1 MKMKFF
7 LLLMLLPVFIECK
20 PVFDENMG
28 DFEAII
34 IESDELLGELNGF
47 EKQLAVEQTLTY
59 LQKHLTGLQK
69 AAKKLNDE
77 NINKILAKIES
88 DLTLSQLQFE
98 QTLDLKAFDES
109 SVLIGVQILEL
120 QLEMIERLTADQTK
134 AEKEEIEELKPG
146 FYQIIN
152 KTKSS
157 VKFEDRIKELWEQLN
172 RFTYLINDMIN
183 NMDNM

>member
-20 PVFDENMG
+20 PVFDETMD

-34 IESDELLGELNGF
+34 ITSDEILGELNSF
-47 EKQLAVEQTLTY
+47 EKQLAVEQTSTY

-88 DLTLSQLQFE
+88 DLMLSQLQFE

-120 QLEMIERLTADQTK
+120 QLEMIERLTVNQTS
-134 AEKEEIEELKPG
+134 AEKEQIEGLKPG
-146 FYQIIN
+146 LYQIIN
-152 KTKSS
+152 NTRSS
-157 VKFEDRIKELWEQLN
+157 LIFGERIKQLWEQLN
-172 RFTYLINDMIN
+172 RFTYLINDIIN
-183 NMDNM
+183 NMDYM